1 MKILKLFIRN
11 TKNKT
16 INYKTDNNLSH
27 LDTSKSN
34 QIIGEIKKINEKY
47 IKNEPPIQYK
57 LKNKL
62 NKKNDYKKHNHL
74 KGCLDKYKV
83 AKIIGEINT
92 YNSEIFFFFLKRRIK
107 EISKKNLIVSK
118 KMLDNDIESEL
129 IQHKLK
135 NELENFKNNLFEHQI
150 ESEIETFNIIDTI
163 KLNIKT
169 EFYLSDNENISN
181 SVFIE
186 FRQSRQEYN
195 LFELKNKLPN
205 NELSV
210 QNIFEYF
217 NEKIIGICFKLNK
230 KMFDNKKIKICL
242 NNSNISIFDGSKS
255 SQTNIDFE
263 IIVENNSKVYL
274 YRLKSNLL
282 KVNINNSSQLKFME
296 IISNNCKIYSNN
308 SNITTTIFGKS
319 ISIFKNFHCE
329 LNNGSKLELN
339 EEISVKNIFKITSDK
354 SITFIK
360 LMHPIVNHFE
370 YIGLNHSTAKLYI
383 LQNFKNVLN
392 MFLGIEL
399 NQSHINMDIIE
410 NKKNGLQFK
419 NVKFIK
425 DLYSTHNINNNV

>member
-1 MKILKLFIRN
+1 MKFQK
-11 TKNKT
+11 KNK
-16 INYKTDNNLSH
+16 S
-27 LDTSKSN
+27 
-34 QIIGEIKKINEKY
+34 KKI
-47 IKNEPPIQYK
+47 
-57 LKNKL
+57 
-62 NKKNDYKKHNHL
+62 H
-74 KGCLDKYKV
+74 
-83 AKIIGEINT
+83 
-92 YNSEIFFFFLKRRIK
+92 
-107 EISKKNLIVSK
+107 
-118 KMLDNDIESEL
+118 DNDIESEL

-135 NELENFKNNLFEHQI
+135 NELE
-150 ESEIETFNIIDTI
+150 TFNIVDTI

-169 EFYLSDNENISN
+169 EFYLSDNENSSN
-181 SVFIE
+181 SVFIV
-186 FRQSRQEYN
+186 FRQSKQEYN

-205 NELSV
+205 NDLSV
-210 QNIFEYF
+210 QNICEYF
-217 NEKIIGICFKLNK
+217 NEKIIGVCFKLNK
-230 KMFDNKKIKICL
+230 KMFDNKRIKICL
-242 NNSNISIFDGSKS
+242 NNSNTSIFDGSKS

-263 IIVENNSKVYL
+263 INVENKSKVYL

-308 SNITTTIFGKS
+308 SNITTTVFGKS

-339 EEISVKNIFKITSDK
+339 EEISVKNIFKIISDK

-360 LMHPIVNHFE
+360 LMHPIVNYFE
-370 YIGLNHSTAKLYI
+370 YIGLNHSVSHFYI
-383 LQNFKNVLN
+383 LQNFKNVSN

-399 NQSHINMDIIE
+399 NKSHINMDIRE

>member
-16 INYKTDNNLSH
+16 INYKADNNLSH

-34 QIIGEIKKINEKY
+34 QIIDEIKKINEKY

-92 YNSEIFFFFLKRRIK
+92 YNSEIFVLAEKRRIK

-210 QNIFEYF
+210 QKYF
-217 NEKIIGICFKLNK
+217 
-230 KMFDNKKIKICL
+230 
-242 NNSNISIFDGSKS
+242 
-255 SQTNIDFE
+255 
-263 IIVENNSKVYL
+263 
-274 YRLKSNLL
+274 
-282 KVNINNSSQLKFME
+282 
-296 IISNNCKIYSNN
+296 
-308 SNITTTIFGKS
+308 
-319 ISIFKNFHCE
+319 
-329 LNNGSKLELN
+329 
-339 EEISVKNIFKITSDK
+339 
-354 SITFIK
+354 
-360 LMHPIVNHFE
+360 
-370 YIGLNHSTAKLYI
+370 
-383 LQNFKNVLN
+383 
-392 MFLGIEL
+392 
-399 NQSHINMDIIE
+399 
-410 NKKNGLQFK
+410 
-419 NVKFIK
+419 
-425 DLYSTHNINNNV
+425 

>member
-16 INYKTDNNLSH
+16 INYKTNSNLSH

-34 QIIGEIKKINEKY
+34 QIIDEIKKINEKY
-47 IKNEPPIQYK
+47 IKN
-57 LKNKL
+57 
-62 NKKNDYKKHNHL
+62 
-74 KGCLDKYKV
+74 
-83 AKIIGEINT
+83 
-92 YNSEIFFFFLKRRIK
+92 
-107 EISKKNLIVSK
+107 
-118 KMLDNDIESEL
+118 
-129 IQHKLK
+129 
-135 NELENFKNNLFEHQI
+135 
-150 ESEIETFNIIDTI
+150 EIETFNIIDTI

-169 EFYLSDNENISN
+169 EFYLSDNENGSN
-181 SVFIE
+181 SVFLN

-210 QNIFEYF
+210 QNICEYF

-263 IIVENNSKVYL
+263 INVENKSKVFL
-274 YRLKSNLL
+274 HRLKSNLL
-282 KVNINNSSQLKFME
+282 KININNNSQLKFME
-296 IISNNCKIYSNN
+296 IISNDCKIYSNN
-308 SNITTTIFGKS
+308 SNITTTVFGK
-319 ISIFKNFHCE
+319 SIFKNFHCE
-329 LNNGSKLELN
+329 LNNSSKLELN
-339 EEISVKNIFKITSDK
+339 EEINVKNIFKITSDK

-370 YIGLNHSTAKLYI
+370 YIGLNHSTAKFYI

-419 NVKFIK
+419 NIKFIK